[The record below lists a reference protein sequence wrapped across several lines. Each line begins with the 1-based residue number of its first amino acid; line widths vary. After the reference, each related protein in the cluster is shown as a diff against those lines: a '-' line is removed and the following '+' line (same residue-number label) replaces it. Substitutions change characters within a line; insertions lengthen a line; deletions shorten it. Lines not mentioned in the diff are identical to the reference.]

1 MTEYIDNRS
10 NITKQR
16 INYFSVVDPSVTLTT
31 NMNNNEV
38 WGTIKI
44 SAQPFDIRTCDIN
57 NIFVFSGKNLDKK
70 INWGKAILY
79 NYVGIKLEKASTAG
93 EYNLNSNVEWEDITE
108 NCIKFSQLQPK
119 DISPLLKEGKSYK
132 IENYVDLVAAHN
144 LLYSNYINVANN
156 AQYHNFDYALNYNK
170 YMDVTTGASNYDV
183 DDIITSIKNN
193 DAVVQE
199 EYYNYGTPTSV
210 IDNLDITLNYR
221 IQHTLTSTPQTYKLT
236 VGNPSNVVTPYTAFI
251 YHKANSQYYT
261 YVDDTKENNENG
273 EILLYYDINNAD
285 QNKIKINLSELGKF
299 QNVKSRVKLVM
310 KKNVVVTQTRRN

>member
-79 NYVGIKLEKASTAG
+79 NYVGIKLEKAKSEG
-93 EYNLNSNVEWEDITE
+93 EYNANSDVEWEDITE
-108 NCIKFSQLQPK
+108 NCIFSQLQPK

-183 DDIITSIKNN
+183 DDIITRIRNN
-193 DAVVQE
+193 DVVVQE

-221 IQHTLTSTPQTYKLT
+221 IQHILTSTPQTYKLT

>member
-79 NYVGIKLEKASTAG
+79 NYVGIKLEKAKSEG
-93 EYNLNSNVEWEDITE
+93 EYNANSDVEWEDITE
-108 NCIKFSQLQPK
+108 NCIFSQPQP

-144 LLYSNYINVANN
+144 MLATPNYIRVANN
-156 AQYHNFDYALNYNK
+156 AQYHNFKHALNYNK
-170 YMDVTTGASNYDV
+170 YMDVGTGYSNYDV
-183 DDIITSIKNN
+183 DNIITSIKNN

-221 IQHTLTSTPQTYKLT
+221 IQHILTSTPQTYKLT